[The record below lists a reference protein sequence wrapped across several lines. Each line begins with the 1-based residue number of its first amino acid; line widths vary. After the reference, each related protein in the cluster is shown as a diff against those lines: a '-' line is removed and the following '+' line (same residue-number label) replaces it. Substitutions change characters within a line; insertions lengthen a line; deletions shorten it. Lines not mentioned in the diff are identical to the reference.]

1 MVSTDEE
8 LVSELESQRKTLMLD
23 EAVRFVEQAHRE
35 TGVGVERERFEAYLD
50 AMTYGRDAFPSSFEE
65 RLTDAE
71 SWQGGGRIYELRGDR
86 VSYYPPRW
94 HEELR
99 ETPDLREY
107 LRVMGTDAMKT
118 EGGDRE
124 AVTDDGVL
132 KEMVLDAAVAIG
144 GMTRE
149 DARNQLTELK
159 AEDEVREYPAQHA
172 NPWVQLVR

>member
-1 MVSTDEE
+1 MVSTDEAV
-8 LVSELESQRKTLMLD
+8 VSELESQRQTLMLD
-23 EAVRFVEQAHRE
+23 GAVRLVEQEHPDVGA
-35 TGVGVERERFEAYLD
+35 GVERERFEAYLD
-50 AMTYGRDAFPSSFEE
+50 AMTYGRDAFPSSLEE
-65 RLTDAE
+65 ILVDADL
-71 SWQGGGRIYELRGDR
+71 WQGGGHVYRLADDR

-94 HEELR
+94 HAELR

-107 LRVMGTDAMKT
+107 VRVMGADAMET

-144 GMTRE
+144 GMTQE
-149 DARNQLTELK
+149 DARDQLKELK

-172 NPWVQLVR
+172 NPWVQLR